1 MKVRHLQGGA
11 MLAALTLLLL
21 IGSLAALLS
30 LDDPG
35 IRAVSRAQIR
45 SVEALAQARSA
56 LIGYAVSYAESH
68 PGQGSGYLPCP
79 DSANTGSATI
89 GACFARDDGA
99 LGRLPYRTLGL
110 ADLRDGWGDCL
121 WYAVGGSVKNN
132 PKPQVLNWDSPD
144 PFTLVDIHGNTLT
157 GADAAAAILFAP
169 GRPLDGQSRPSGT
182 GSRCPGSPDAG
193 NDLPHFLDGNYA
205 AHLTSAPVFIQGLP
219 SHPGNNDVLAWITID
234 DIFAAMRKRSDFA
247 TQIDAVIDR
256 AAQALA
262 LRLDNVG
269 FLDAHVTLE
278 AGNRASGP
286 LPDAAA
292 LGIPSPYADP
302 HDNWRDQF
310 RFVACKDGSTCLIAD
325 LTDSAATPAQA
336 VQTTC
341 RALLLFGGERIRTG
355 PLQQSRT
362 TAAERADPMQYLEPP
377 NVDSLLS
384 ATGGFAG
391 YRHFSIPDPLQP
403 STADVIRC
411 LP

>member
-1 MKVRHLQGGA
+1 

-21 IGSLAALLS
+21 IGSLAAFLH

-35 IRAVSRAQIR
+35 ARAASRAQIR
-45 SVEALAQARSA
+45 SVEALAQARNA

-144 PFTLVDIHGNTLT
+144 PFTLVDIHGNALA
-157 GADAAAAILFAP
+157 GAGVAAAVVFAP
-169 GRPLDGQSRPSGT
+169 GRVLNGQSRSPGT
-182 GSRCPGSPDAG
+182 GNRCPGSADAG

-205 AHLTSAPVFIQGLP
+205 AQLTGSPVFIQGLP
-219 SHPGNNDVLAWITID
+219 SHLGNNDALAWITID

-247 TQIDAVIDR
+247 THIDAVIER
-256 AAQALA
+256 AAQALT
-262 LRLDNVG
+262 LQLDSAG
-269 FLDAHVTLE
+269 FIDTHATFE

-286 LPDAAA
+286 LPDALT
-292 LGIPSPYADP
+292 LGITTPHADP

-310 RFVACKDGSTCLIAD
+310 RFVVCQDGSTCLTAD
-325 LTDSAATPAQA
+325 LAESAASPTQPSH
-336 VQTTC
+336 TTC

-355 PLQQSRT
+355 PLQQSRAT
-362 TAAERADPMQYLEPP
+362 VAERADPAQYLEPP
-377 NVDSLLS
+377 NADSLLS